1 MSYQSIKKLYRS
13 GNIAAAKAAL
23 VEALKN
29 NTLTAVEKKSVIR
42 LNSEPLLEAYVAFM
56 PSEPKKWEIMEIV
69 HTGNVKIIDSLEVAE
84 FPVAAQQ
91 ELLKLNDV
99 GIFRRHFKRYPKVKF
114 CNRVDVFIIRSG
126 DRKFAAAYLAAN
138 WLDREV
144 EEVLLDSN
152 DLYLI
157 RNYFGKYEEYGEIL
171 ERLQTE

>member
-56 PSEPKKWEIMEIV
+56 PPEPKKWEIMEIV

-84 FPVAAQQ
+84 FPVAAH
-91 ELLKLNDV
+91 V
-99 GIFRRHFKRYPKVKF
+99 T
-114 CNRVDVFIIRSG
+114 
-126 DRKFAAAYLAAN
+126 RKSNSATGWTFSSSVPAIAN
-138 WLDREV
+138 LPP
-144 EEVLLDSN
+144 
-152 DLYLI
+152 LI
-157 RNYFGKYEEYGEIL
+157 LPSTGWT
-171 ERLQTE
+171 ERWRKCCWTATTFT

>member
-13 GNIAAAKAAL
+13 GNIVAAKAAL

-56 PSEPKKWEIMEIV
+56 PPEPKKWEIMEIV

-99 GIFRRHFKRYPKVKF
+99 GIFRRTSNVT
-114 CNRVDVFIIRSG
+114 
-126 DRKFAAAYLAAN
+126 RKSNSATGWTFSSSVPAIAN
-138 WLDREV
+138 LPP
-144 EEVLLDSN
+144 
-152 DLYLI
+152 LI
-157 RNYFGKYEEYGEIL
+157 LPSTGWT
-171 ERLQTE
+171 ERWRKCCWTATTFT

>member
-56 PSEPKKWEIMEIV
+56 PPEPKKWEIMEIV

-99 GIFRRHFKRYPKVKF
+99 G
-114 CNRVDVFIIRSG
+114 NRVDVFIIRSG
-126 DRKFAAAYLAAN
+126 DRKFAAAYLAVN

>member
-56 PSEPKKWEIMEIV
+56 PPEPKKWEIMEIV

-99 GIFRRHFKRYPKVKF
+99 GIFRR
-114 CNRVDVFIIRSG
+114 
-126 DRKFAAAYLAAN
+126 
-138 WLDREV
+138 
-144 EEVLLDSN
+144 
-152 DLYLI
+152 
-157 RNYFGKYEEYGEIL
+157 
-171 ERLQTE
+171 LQTLPESQILQPGGRFHHPFRRSQICRRLSCRQLAGQRGGGSAAGQQRPLPDPELFRQV